1 MTIQDKIR
9 TRVKRSKRS
18 VFLRSDFADIAGY
31 DQVGRGLRNLV
42 RAGLLMKIGYGLY
55 VRARINRITGNLMAD
70 NDAGANGVLI
80 EAMERLGVAYEF
92 DYLSRKYFAGESTQI
107 PVNPKITSKNSRFT
121 RKIALGKHSV
131 NEAR

>member
-1 MTIQDKIR
+1 
-9 TRVKRSKRS
+9 
-18 VFLRSDFADIAGY
+18 
-31 DQVGRGLRNLV
+31 
-42 RAGLLMKIGYGLY
+42 
-55 VRARINRITGNLMAD
+55 MAD

-107 PVNPKITSKNSRFT
+107 PANPKITSKDSRFT
-121 RKIALGKHSV
+121 RKIALSKHSV